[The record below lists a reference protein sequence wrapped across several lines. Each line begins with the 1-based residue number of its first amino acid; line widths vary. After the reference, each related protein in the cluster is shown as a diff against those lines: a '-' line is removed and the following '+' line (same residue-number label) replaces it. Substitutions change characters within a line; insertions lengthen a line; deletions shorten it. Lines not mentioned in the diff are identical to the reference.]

1 MHINLH
7 LSKWPQNVFAKF
19 ANPPKMTVCK
29 TVKYIIK
36 IQDWWRKGFMLMN
49 FFSTRHKNISFILR
63 RSWLLII
70 QIIMHIMF
78 FLSFRVIL
86 PINFFLL
93 YLIWHLLTLHVH
105 KVHRYQ
111 DRYLIK
117 CQMIYRISSFTMWYC
132 NKLQDMH
139 FYFIF
144 RKLGVLQIRRDK
156 LKCNNHN
163 TLFVFFCAQC
173 KNMFQ
178 ETV

>member
-1 MHINLH
+1 
-7 LSKWPQNVFAKF
+7 
-19 ANPPKMTVCK
+19 
-29 TVKYIIK
+29 
-36 IQDWWRKGFMLMN
+36 
-49 FFSTRHKNISFILR
+49 
-63 RSWLLII
+63 
-70 QIIMHIMF
+70 MF

-86 PINFFLL
+86 PINFFLMH
-93 YLIWHLLTLHVH
+93 LIWHLLTLHVH

-163 TLFVFFCAQC
+163 TLFVFFLCTMQKYVSRACSTLPNHYKMPAHSKNEREKMLVLC
-173 KNMFQ
+173 KRSQ
-178 ETV
+178 KTVLI

>member
-1 MHINLH
+1 MKKRVYGLWKIILLQDIRIS
-7 LSKWPQNVFAKF
+7 LSFCNV
-19 ANPPKMTVCK
+19 
-29 TVKYIIK
+29 
-36 IQDWWRKGFMLMN
+36 
-49 FFSTRHKNISFILR
+49 
-63 RSWLLII
+63 LLII

-93 YLIWHLLTLHVH
+93 HLIWHLLTLHVH

-139 FYFIF
+139 FILYSEYLVLY
-144 RKLGVLQIRRDK
+144 KLGVANLSVIIIIHYLFFLCTMQKYVSRAC
-156 LKCNNHN
+156 LTLPNHYKMPPHS
-163 TLFVFFCAQC
+163 TKRKREDDCI
-173 KNMFQ
+173 M
-178 ETV
+178 

>member
-1 MHINLH
+1 MQYKRCWLFLLEVIWSDQILNYVICHLH
-7 LSKWPQNVFAKF
+7 K
-19 ANPPKMTVCK
+19 CK
-29 TVKYIIK
+29 SY
-36 IQDWWRKGFMLMN
+36 
-49 FFSTRHKNISFILR
+49 
-63 RSWLLII
+63 LLII

-93 YLIWHLLTLHVH
+93 HLIWHLLTLHVH

-144 RKLGVLQIRRDK
+144 RIFGPLQIRRDK

-163 TLFVFFCAQC
+163 TLFVFSVHNAKICFKSLFNIA
-173 KNMFQ
+173 K
-178 ETV
+178 

>member
-1 MHINLH
+1 MKKRVYCLW
-7 LSKWPQNVFAKF
+7 K
-19 ANPPKMTVCK
+19 
-29 TVKYIIK
+29 IIWL
-36 IQDWWRKGFMLMN
+36 QDII
-49 FFSTRHKNISFILR
+49 ISFLFCNV
-63 RSWLLII
+63 LLII
-70 QIIMHIMF
+70 KIIMHIMF

-86 PINFFLL
+86 PINFFLMH
-93 YLIWHLLTLHVH
+93 LIWHLLTVHVH

-144 RKLGVLQIRRDK
+144 RKLGALQIRRDK

-163 TLFVFFCAQC
+163 TLFVFSVHNAKICFKSLFNIAKSLQNASALH
-173 KNMFQ
+173 KTKERRWLYYVNAVKKRFWFS
-178 ETV
+178 

>member
-1 MHINLH
+1 MKNYL
-7 LSKWPQNVFAKF
+7 A
-19 ANPPKMTVCK
+19 
-29 TVKYIIK
+29 
-36 IQDWWRKGFMLMN
+36 
-49 FFSTRHKNISFILR
+49 TRHNNIFFILQR
-63 RSWLLII
+63 FSWLLII
-70 QIIMHIMF
+70 KIIMHIMF

-163 TLFVFFCAQC
+163 TLFVFFLCTMQKYVSRAC
-173 KNMFQ
+173 LTLPNHYKMPPHSTKRKR
-178 ETV
+178 EDDCIM